1 MKTHLIIPDQHA
13 HPDYNNTRFEW
24 IGKLILDVKPDIVIN
39 LGDMADMPSLCTYDK
54 GTKGFEGRRY
64 KKDINCVLDAQERIF
79 APIKRAKRKKPK
91 FYMCLGN
98 HEERIN
104 RAISSEPILDGT
116 ISVDDLGYKSFGWK
130 VSPYLEPVIIDRIAY
145 SHFFTSGVMGR
156 PIGGES
162 PAKSLLNKQ
171 HMSVTQGHS
180 HTLDLS
186 TAINAAGERMMGLV
200 AGCYL
205 DFKSDWNNPQSENL
219 WWSGIIIKRNV
230 DNGCYDPQFISFDAI
245 SKEYT

>member
-13 HPDYNNTRFEW
+13 HPDYSNDRFEW
-24 IGKLILDVKPDIVIN
+24 IGRLILDVKPDVVIN

-64 KKDINCVLDAQERIF
+64 RKDVDSVLDAQERLF
-79 APIKRAKRKKPK
+79 APIKKAKRKKPK

-98 HEERIN
+98 HEDRIN

-116 ISVDDLGYKSFGWK
+116 IGVEDLGYKDFGWK
-130 VSPYLEPVIIDRIAY
+130 VSNFLDPVIIDRIAY
-145 SHFFTSGVMGR
+145 AHYFTSGVMGR

-162 PAKSLLNKQ
+162 PAKALLNKQ

-186 TAINAAGERMMGLV
+186 TSINAAGERMMGLV

-205 DFKSDWNNPQSENL
+205 DFKSDWNNTQSENL
-219 WWSGIIIKRNV
+219 WWSGVIVKRHV
-230 DNGCYDPQFISFDAI
+230 LNGCYDPEFISLNAI